1 MWKIIAQYQP
11 ELLNNVIWAICAG
24 RVGWWF
30 YGLEVSQRREV
41 LKDRKELRES
51 RDKGRTFL
59 VAM

>member
-11 ELLNNVIWAICAG
+11 ELLNNVIWEICAG